1 MFVNPFRSRPK
12 TGSDAIFAAIGEF
25 ESIAARIEAGVADN
39 KADIEGNKQT
49 IAALEAEN
57 ATLAADAARG
67 ESVASKLRGLLA

>member
-1 MFVNPFRSRPK
+1 MLNPFARKPK
-12 TGSDAIFAAIGEF
+12 TGSDAIFAAIGQF
-25 ESIAARIEAGVADN
+25 ESIAATIESGVADN

-67 ESVASKLRGLLA
+67 ESVAAKLRGLLS